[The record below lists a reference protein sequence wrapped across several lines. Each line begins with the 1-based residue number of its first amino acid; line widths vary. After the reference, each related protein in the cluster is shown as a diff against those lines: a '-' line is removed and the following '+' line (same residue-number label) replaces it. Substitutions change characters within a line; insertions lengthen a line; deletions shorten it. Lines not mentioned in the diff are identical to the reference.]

1 LALLPLPGEYRR
13 SVVWPVKKGTEA
25 EWLGEE
31 NDQHFLMLYR
41 KPMVIVQ
48 ENLKK
53 QVNVLAIHWLRF
65 WHISRP

>member
-1 LALLPLPGEYRR
+1 MAC
-13 SVVWPVKKGTEA
+13 KKGTEA

-48 ENLKK
+48 VSLKK
-53 QVNVLAIHWLRF
+53 QVNVLAIHWLRS
-65 WHISRP
+65 WHISKPLGVWC